1 MTTNPSMFQ
10 DKAGTAE
17 VGGGQSTESKIQIH
31 HSDFTTMLTLQ
42 KQSSGFKK
50 KKKKKRQQ
58 VNGKQ
63 RTAYDPLDA
72 VDVTV
77 GVEEDAVRDLSIP
90 AGSARLLV
98 VTLH

>member
-1 MTTNPSMFQ
+1 M
-10 DKAGTAE
+10 
-17 VGGGQSTESKIQIH
+17 
-31 HSDFTTMLTLQ
+31 
-42 KQSSGFKK
+42 
-50 KKKKKRQQ
+50 
-58 VNGKQ
+58 NGKQ

-98 VTLH
+98 VTLHWFRQTGVDHVAHIRLVNAHAEGYGGADDLGNKEGRGRSIKKKHHL